1 MKPLLEGKCS
11 LFPGFTFAC
20 WLISKSWQTS
30 QHLQN
35 KLSPTKAT
43 KEVFEP
49 SDSLRGETQTLRSA
63 IVQSAP
69 TATATQ
75 VIKRE
80 TTKAYK
86 FINIVYSAHKLWV
99 MAEKSSVVFKAAR

>member
-1 MKPLLEGKCS
+1 M
-11 LFPGFTFAC
+11 
-20 WLISKSWQTS
+20 QTS
-30 QHLQN
+30 RHLQN
-35 KLSPTKAT
+35 KLSPTKAIE
-43 KEVFEP
+43 EVFEP

-75 VIKRE
+75 VIERE

-86 FINIVYSAHKLWV
+86 FINEPVYSAHKLWV
-99 MAEKSSVVFKAAR
+99 MAEKSSIVFKAAR